1 LTQREVIDTFGEIQQ
16 LELDFALRSSGSGF
30 NPDVVR
36 LPPSAADLLAFAPYN
51 ANHPDAP
58 RNAVGEIDFI
68 RDRYVN
74 LASRRVTGTDV
85 SLRWRLPESGWG
97 RYTLRADVSHLD
109 RFEQRR
115 DSTAPAISSLSRN
128 GLPRTRAAGGVF
140 WQRLAWQAGLQA
152 NYISGFG
159 DSSAP
164 RETDGGLFPV
174 GSWIGINLFVA
185 YRLEHTALPETELRL
200 GSNNLFDRAPPL
212 ADEDRG
218 FDQLVHDARGR
229 YLYAEIRCRW

>member
-1 LTQREVIDTFGEIQQ
+1 VVLILLLGAGSFHLERERGI
-16 LELDFALRSSGSGF
+16 LRS
-30 NPDVVR
+30 
-36 LPPSAADLLAFAPYN
+36 LLAKPISRVEFVLGKYAGTLVTVS
-51 ANHPDAP
+51 
-58 RNAVGEIDFI
+58 AVII
-68 RDRYVN
+68 LMALVHA
-74 LASRRVTGTDV
+74 LVVVASGAKFTGTMAV
-85 SLRWRLPESGWG
+85 AVYLTLLESLRWRLPESGWG

-164 RETDGGLFPV
+164 RETDGGLFRV
-174 GSWIGINLFVA
+174 GSWIGINLFVS